1 MEDDHRPAFLD
12 NDEDDDLDNITLSH
26 LCGDLMEEVMDEDS
40 DHLSCEFQ
48 AVFKKNKSKSSSKKK
63 KIAKIG
69 MVRKNK
75 NDSP

>member
-1 MEDDHRPAFLD
+1 MEDNHRPTFLD
-12 NDEDDDLDNITLSH
+12 NDEADDLDNITLGH
-26 LCGDLMEEVMDEDS
+26 LCDDLIEEMMDEDS

-48 AVFKKNKSKSSSKKK
+48 AVFKKNKSKSSTKKK
-63 KIAKIG
+63 KIAKII